1 MSSYWAKYTHGRV
14 SLAEY

>member
-1 MSSYWAKYTHGRV
+1 MKRV